1 MALTINTNVAS
12 LNAQRNLGKSQNDL
26 NQSMQR
32 LSSGLRIN
40 SAKDDAAGL
49 AISDRMTA
57 QITGLNQAVRNAND
71 GISLSQTAEGA
82 LQESTNILQ
91 RIRELAVQS
100 ANDTNSASDRESLQA
115 EVDQLIE
122 ELDRIADTTQFNGK
136 NLLDGT
142 MTDATFQ
149 VGANAGVSQT
159 ISFSIDS
166 AETSK
171 LSAVGTVIEAPNGDA
186 VSGSDVNGTALA
198 AGDLVVNGKE
208 VGATDGTNSS
218 LAGAINTAA
227 GETIATATNVQ
238 TLDFST
244 VNLESTDAAV
254 GTGEAYTDGTDAAAA
269 DVGTAGA
276 LTNAAT
282 ASYESQT
289 IVLTGIVANDGDTL
303 SFTFDGGGTYDWTVN
318 SGDGSDADAIGA
330 ALDTLGTVT
339 ETGGNGNDFTFSYDA
354 GSDTLTV
361 TQASGTEG
369 PIGEFSIAL
378 ADDSGDTVVHDPTGG
393 TAAAEASAG
402 VANQASE
409 YTFTVTAAE
418 AATIDGTTIQFN
430 GSDLTGLDLSGVT
443 DQASLATALEAT
455 DEISSATFAGD
466 TLTIVGN
473 ATGTTGEDF
482 SITGEGFTDADGTP
496 AVASTMDLTIDD
508 AGAATVTALDLT
520 VEGVAVDDSSIDYS
534 SISDVAG
541 LVSALDG
548 LSEISAADNGDG
560 TITISSAT
568 AGTAGTLAA
577 GTVVGDATSGA
588 LVQEDATV
596 SGTYSLTIGSD
607 TIDIAAAAGGEV
619 TAEEVAAE
627 IDALS
632 DYSAE
637 VTDDGR
643 IQITQATGAAFD
655 MSEDIDL
662 DGVGAGAAEGTAS
675 GFATVGSTASTF
687 NGQVSLDSTNDIT
700 VEEVTTGA
708 LAASGLNTAGNAT
721 TTIDQVNVSTREGA
735 TTAISSV
742 DAALA
747 QIDTI
752 RGDLGAVQN
761 RFESTIANLQNVSEN
776 LSAARSRIL
785 DADIAEETS
794 NMTKQNILQQAGVS
808 ILAQANQAPQLALS
822 LLG

>member
-171 LSAVGTVIEAPNGDA
+171 LSAVGTMIEAPNGDA
-186 VSGSDVNGTALA
+186 VVGSDVDGTALA
-198 AGDLVVNGKE
+198 AGDLVVNGTD

-218 LAGAINTAA
+218 LADAINTAA
-227 GETIATATNVQ
+227 GENIATATNVQ

-244 VNLESTDAAV
+244 VNLDSTDVAV
-254 GTGEAYTDGTDAAAA
+254 GAGEAYTDGTDAAAA

-289 IVLTGIVANDGDTL
+289 IVLTGIAANDGDTL

-378 ADDSGDTVVHDPTGG
+378 ADDSGDTVVNDPDGG

-409 YTFTVTAAE
+409 YTFTVTAGE

-455 DEISSATFAGD
+455 NEISSATFAGD

-588 LVQEDATV
+588 LVQEDASVT
-596 SGTYSLTIGSD
+596 GTYTMDVDGTSV
-607 TIDIAAAAGGEV
+607 DIAAAAGGEV
-619 TAEEVAAE
+619 TAQEVVDAINDNTTGFTAA
-627 IDALS
+627 LN
-632 DYSAE
+632 
-637 VTDDGR
+637 DDGQV
-643 IQITQATGAAFD
+643 QITKDDGSSFTLAE
-655 MSEDIDL
+655 SVDIDGDTTLDAASVGL
-662 DGVGAGAAEGTAS
+662 DGIDDGGT
-675 GFATVGSTASTF
+675 TY
-687 NGQVSLDSTNDIT
+687 NGQVSLDSTNDIS
-700 VEEVTTGA
+700 VEEVTSGA
-708 LAASGLNTAGNAT
+708 LASAGLDTAGNAT
-721 TTIDQVNVSTREGA
+721 TTIDQVDISTREGA